1 MESEQNAGA
10 EELESSGSVMNVFDL
25 IKATIACGL
34 SAFLIYSFPVI
45 GQVLIIGA
53 LSLMWLAYAHRTF
66 VRLLRR

>member
-1 MESEQNAGA
+1 
-10 EELESSGSVMNVFDL
+10 MNVFDL

-34 SAFLIYSFPVI
+34 SAFLVYSHPVI